1 MNKRL
6 SIIIAVVVLSAF
18 VLSAC
23 GVAGQLTDVSDRGK
37 AFMAA
42 LRDGDHAT
50 SWSMLTPA
58 VQEEV
63 GSYDAWVSFATPRN
77 FDTFKFNENNIENN
91 SAQLDG
97 EATLANET
105 YLVTLVLDKSGDQWF
120 VSGINFSLK

>member
-6 SIIIAVVVLSAF
+6 SILIAVVVLSAF

-23 GVAGQLTDVSDRGK
+23 KVAGQLTDVSNRGK

-42 LRDGDHAT
+42 LRDADHAT

-58 VQEEV
+58 VQQEV
-63 GSYDAWVSFATPRN
+63 GSYDDWVSFATPRN
-77 FDTFKFNENNIENN
+77 FDTFSFSANNIENN
-91 SAQLDG
+91 VAQLDG
-97 EATLANET
+97 EATLAGDT